1 MLVVAVNDDRF
12 EAVLCQLVGGAD
24 GIGAVLDMN
33 FQFAQ
38 DVAKN
43 ANGAVVRANQ

>member
-1 MLVVAVNDDRF
+1 
-12 EAVLCQLVGGAD
+12 VLREFVGGAD
-24 GIGAVLDMN
+24 GVGAVLDMN

-38 DVAKN
+38 DIAKD